1 MISTQP
7 CNPFSRRAL
16 GSNICHRNCFSLR
29 LSGRK
34 AHSPARALETP
45 TEPIELAQWASSR
58 FEEEA
63 DLLKDR
69 PLVERCMLVALEEE
83 ASETAFGLSMSRQPP
98 ADRDKRSGASKPESI
113 LCVLR
118 YHGSTSTWSL
128 KRLDSLAAE
137 AQAAFQ
143 SSSGLPPDVRAFLIA
158 ADPAPAP
165 EPNGW
170 KHDNMHS
177 IAQSLSQLLEPM
189 TQNSDM
195 NQPQGLSPVDPDDGP
210 QQTCV
215 AQEQPCTGIDE
226 QHSPA
231 APGLSAVEGQGT
243 AASSQQ
249 PLQQQDDPIMTQS
262 GGGPHDAGSGS
273 AMQSAMRQFPAQF
286 INAVNEVLF
295 NRHGYRHV
303 LRPGNPRD
311 AQMHR
316 VLEDGTGCPVA
327 LAILYKEVCARL
339 SVHMEIRV
347 MERGQHALLWPK
359 NCKRLQ
365 IDGKPLVID
374 IVNGGTL
381 VLAEKVP
388 GLELPLE
395 ASDDCSIL
403 EGLLEALRTAYWC
416 QAVGCTP
423 DQPIETTVQAAVE
436 DFVQPM
442 SSSYDLLRSAA
453 AINKMA
459 ALMSYD
465 RRVNHI
471 TECNGSYECFSAD
484 Y

>member
-98 ADRDKRSGASKPESI
+98 ADRDK
-113 LCVLR
+113 
-118 YHGSTSTWSL
+118 
-128 KRLDSLAAE
+128 
-137 AQAAFQ
+137 
-143 SSSGLPPDVRAFLIA
+143 
-158 ADPAPAP
+158 
-165 EPNGW
+165 
-170 KHDNMHS
+170 
-177 IAQSLSQLLEPM
+177 
-189 TQNSDM
+189 
-195 NQPQGLSPVDPDDGP
+195 
-210 QQTCV
+210 
-215 AQEQPCTGIDE
+215 
-226 QHSPA
+226 
-231 APGLSAVEGQGT
+231 
-243 AASSQQ
+243 
-249 PLQQQDDPIMTQS
+249 
-262 GGGPHDAGSGS
+262 
-273 AMQSAMRQFPAQF
+273 
-286 INAVNEVLF
+286 
-295 NRHGYRHV
+295 RHV

-465 RRVNHI
+465 RGTCLALSLV
-471 TECNGSYECFSAD
+471 YYFSAKFD
-484 Y
+484 TAVHWMDAYLSCEERSSGVYTTETPDPAFLDELEEKQQFYIRTYAKKLRSLQKVSDLTMQF